1 MKWSYRILS
10 LVGFAPMAHRPPLL
24 PRFWLY
30 CSAAYLIPVIVE
42 VAIPRS
48 PGLYDEL
55 VWLVTLAP
63 AFLLSLHYGLKGAG
77 AGLLMGTA
85 LFLTVQAVVAVNF
98 TPDDL
103 RVTVPIYV
111 AYGVLAVSVGWL
123 SEQLHDYYQH
133 ALKGARLA
141 AIGQVAV
148 TIRHEVNNALTAV
161 VAEATL
167 MGEDNAAPLTAE
179 QRASL
184 KVIREAAMQIAG
196 DIRKLTVLEDAPVS
210 DYLPGIKM
218 VDLRAAPAG

>member
-1 MKWSYRILS
+1 MKRSHRLLS
-10 LVGFAPMAHRPPLL
+10 LVGFAPMAHRPPLRR
-24 PRFWLY
+24 RFWLY
-30 CSAAYLIPVIVE
+30 CSAAYLTPVIVE

-77 AGLLMGTA
+77 AGLVMGTA
-85 LFLTVQAVVAVNF
+85 LFLTVQAVVAVNY

-103 RVTVPIYV
+103 RVTIPIYLS
-111 AYGVLAVSVGWL
+111 YGVLTVSVGWL
-123 SEQLHDYYQH
+123 SEQLHDYYQQ
-133 ALKGARLA
+133 ALKSARLA

-167 MGEDNAAPLTAE
+167 MAEDRAAPLTAE

-196 DIRKLTVLEDAPVS
+196 DIRKLTALEDAPVVE
-210 DYLPGIKM
+210 YLPGIEM
-218 VDLRAAPAG
+218 VDLRAAPSG